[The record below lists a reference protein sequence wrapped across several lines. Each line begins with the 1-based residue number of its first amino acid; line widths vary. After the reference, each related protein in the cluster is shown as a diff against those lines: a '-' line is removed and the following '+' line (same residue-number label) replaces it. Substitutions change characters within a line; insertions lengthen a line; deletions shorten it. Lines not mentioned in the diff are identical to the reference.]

1 MEAWWLGNQ
10 SGRTPWLYQPQKQN
24 TTKQAVWLRRLL
36 EDVGL
41 DLGGKP
47 FQLLNDNAGA
57 IALSKNPVYHGKSK
71 HIDMRPHF
79 IREKVADRIISL
91 EHARSAGN
99 LADLLTKGL
108 PTETFTKLC
117 DLLRMKKMKM
127 EKLDQGGVLKCDEE
141 E

>member
-1 MEAWWLGNQ
+1 M
-10 SGRTPWLYQPQKQN
+10 
-24 TTKQAVWLRRLL
+24 RRLL

-41 DLGGKP
+41 GLGGKP

-57 IALSKNPVYHGKSK
+57 IALSKNPVYHGK
-71 HIDMRPHF
+71 
-79 IREKVADRIISL
+79 L
-91 EHARSAGN
+91 EHAPSAGN